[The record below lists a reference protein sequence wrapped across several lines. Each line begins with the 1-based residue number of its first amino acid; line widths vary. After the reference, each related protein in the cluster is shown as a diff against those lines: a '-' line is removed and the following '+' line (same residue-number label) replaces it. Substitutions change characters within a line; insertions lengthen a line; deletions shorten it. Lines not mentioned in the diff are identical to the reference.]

1 MGESQPWTL
10 LLILCYAC
18 RQALSPERLFP
29 EADGNRCRD
38 AQPNIKPSSGSFVE
52 EWEIELSQLERVKDT
67 TRRLTESTNLGPWR
81 LTETEPPTK
90 KAYRSSLCVD
100 DILEIACSHV
110 NLFPFLYL

>member
-1 MGESQPWTL
+1 MN
-10 LLILCYAC
+10 
-18 RQALSPERLFP
+18 
-29 EADGNRCRD
+29 GNRCRD
-38 AQPNIKPSSGSFVE
+38 SQSNIKESCRRVE
-52 EWEIELSQLERVKDT
+52 NKTKAGGDKDI
-67 TRRLTESTNLGPWR
+67 TRRPTESTNLGPWR